1 LSVRLRL
8 ELAPSLRL
16 AAAIVALHACAAGS
30 VAAVLPAWPGW
41 LLAAALLA
49 LGGAAAWSRALLGS
63 PGSVR
68 AIEIVGPGRAALELA
83 GGARLEAQVA
93 ARRYAGRWLVTLPV
107 VAPSRRTLL
116 ITGDMLDRE
125 RFRLLRIWALWD
137 RLPGVAAGQ
146 LPA

>member
-1 LSVRLRL
+1 LKARLRL
-8 ELAPSLRL
+8 ELAPSPRL

-30 VAAVLPAWPGW
+30 VAAVLPAWPGG

-63 PGSVR
+63 PASVR
-68 AIEIVGPGRAALELA
+68 AIEIAGPGRAALELA
-83 GGARLEAQVA
+83 GGTWLQAQIA
-93 ARRYAGRWLVTLPV
+93 GRRYVGRWLVTLPLLG
-107 VAPSRRTLL
+107 PSRRTILV
-116 ITGDMLDRE
+116 TAGMLDRE